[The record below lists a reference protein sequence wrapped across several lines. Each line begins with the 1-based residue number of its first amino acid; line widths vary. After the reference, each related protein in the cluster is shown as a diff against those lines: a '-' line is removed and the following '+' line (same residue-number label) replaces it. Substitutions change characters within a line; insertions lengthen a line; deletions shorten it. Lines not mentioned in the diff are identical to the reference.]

1 MSITNSYHFI
11 LVEDSVLDSYIGS
24 KIIEGLGDLCKSY
37 HSFLDPFEA
46 FEYIEQRGAVP
57 EKTII
62 FLDIQMPLMSGFEF
76 VEKFETQLSKS
87 CQKYFFINIL
97 SSSINEKDIIKAKSY
112 STINQFMS
120 KPLTKEMVL
129 SIVNSIENDEKS

>member
-87 CQKYFFINIL
+87 CQKYFVINIL

-112 STINQFMS
+112 STVNQFMS

>member
-87 CQKYFFINIL
+87 CQKYFVINIL

>member
-1 MSITNSYHFI
+1 MLITNSYHFI

-87 CQKYFFINIL
+87 CQKYFVINIL

-112 STINQFMS
+112 STVNQFMS

>member
-87 CQKYFFINIL
+87 CQKCFVINIL

-112 STINQFMS
+112 STVNQFMS

>member
-37 HSFLDPFEA
+37 HSFLDPFET

-87 CQKYFFINIL
+87 CQKYFVINIL

-112 STINQFMS
+112 STVNQFMS